1 MDRIKRARSFQDD
14 DSASSASPLMDPTRT
29 GSLPLSGEDL
39 PQLDTGNPFGLDE
52 VDSAAS
58 QVSSQGLERYH
69 LNALQITDLFRVYD
83 SQSSYDFGLS

>member
-14 DSASSASPLMDPTRT
+14 DSASSASPLMDPARTR
-29 GSLPLSGEDL
+29 SLPLISAEDL

-83 SQSSYDFGLS
+83 SQSS